1 MLEFHNLDCDIS
13 SQHSPSSAL
22 ARLWVRGIAH
32 DFCNLIQTTRGTLE
46 LLQYDCRSAQDL
58 GRLKTAIHG
67 LDTMSQLAQRLQ
79 EHFPMVPIAWT
90 SLKPLIME
98 AVSMG
103 IQSRAVTTI
112 YRETANLPTVY
123 GDPNDLGRIFLNL
136 TWNACDAMGSH
147 GEIVVCASATPP
159 PHDDRLATCQGQAFA
174 AAGWLCIDFCD
185 TGLGMTPEQLDHLFS
200 PYYTTK
206 LGGQGLGLATVS
218 SLIHRQGG
226 LITVDSE
233 VGKGTTFH
241 LFFPAGRTADGPH
254 GPNHTV

>member
-1 MLEFHNLDCDIS
+1 MLEFHNPDCDIS
-13 SQHSPSSAL
+13 SQHAPSSAM

-46 LLQYDCRSAQDL
+46 LLQDDCRSKKDS
-58 GRLKTAIHG
+58 GRLLTAIHG
-67 LDTMSQLAQRLQ
+67 LDTMSQLVRRLQ
-79 EHFPMVPIAWT
+79 EQVPMVPIAWT
-90 SLKPLIME
+90 SLKQLIME

-103 IQSRAVTTI
+103 IQSRPVTTI
-112 YRETANLPTVY
+112 YRETSNLPTVY

-136 TWNACDAMGSH
+136 TWNSCDAMASH
-147 GEIVVCASATPP
+147 GKIVICASATPP
-159 PHDDRLATCQGQAFA
+159 PDDGRPSACQGQPFA
-174 AAGWLCIDFCD
+174 PTGWLCIDFRD

-206 LGGQGLGLATVS
+206 LGGQGLGLPTVS
-218 SLIHRQGG
+218 SLTHRHGG

-241 LFFPAGRTADGPH
+241 LYFPAGCVADGPH
-254 GPNHTV
+254 G